1 MALHPRFRF
10 RLSAALP
17 LPRLLASSPA
27 SPAASRRL
35 SATSSSLPRPS
46 SSPSP
51 RLGAAVGAQDRRR
64 SNSCYRQR
72 RHFSS
77 HSQADRTRAVSAPR
91 TAQALI
97 FDLVAP
103 AWGSNKFRSPLS
115 NPPRLPPSNPATPL
129 HQQFRR
135 HSTTMPVGTVLVTGG
150 TGYIGSFTTLALLD
164 AGYDVVIVDSLYNS
178 SKVAL
183 DRIELLSGRRPDFY
197 QVDITD
203 EKALDE
209 VFAKHPT
216 IDSVIHF
223 AALKAVGESS
233 VIPLEYY
240 RVNVGG
246 SIALLQSMTRH
257 NVTNIVFSSS
267 ATVYGDATRF
277 PDMIPIPEHCPIG
290 PTNTYGRTKSMIEDV
305 ITDHVT
311 AQRNNLQKEGK
322 PYEQWNGAL
331 LRYFNPCGAHPSG
344 IMGED
349 PQGVPFN
356 LLPLLGQ
363 VATGQ
368 REKLMV
374 YGEDYPSRDG
384 TAIRDYIHVVDLAR
398 GHLMAL
404 NYLRSNQP
412 GVKAWNL
419 GSGRGSTV
427 FEIIKAFSDVVGR
440 PLKYEVAPRRA
451 GDVLDLT
458 ANPTLANKE
467 LNWKTEYTME
477 QACADLWRW
486 VKNNPQG
493 YRQEPPAELL
503 AAVKK
508 A

>member
-1 MALHPRFRF
+1 MA
-10 RLSAALP
+10 
-17 LPRLLASSPA
+17 
-27 SPAASRRL
+27 
-35 SATSSSLPRPS
+35 
-46 SSPSP
+46 
-51 RLGAAVGAQDRRR
+51 
-64 SNSCYRQR
+64 
-72 RHFSS
+72 
-77 HSQADRTRAVSAPR
+77 
-91 TAQALI
+91 
-97 FDLVAP
+97 
-103 AWGSNKFRSPLS
+103 
-115 NPPRLPPSNPATPL
+115 
-129 HQQFRR
+129 
-135 HSTTMPVGTVLVTGG
+135 VGTVLITGG

-178 SKVAL
+178 SKVAI
-183 DRIELLSGRRPDFY
+183 DRIELLAGRRPDFY

-209 VFAKHPT
+209 VFAKHPA

-233 VIPLEYY
+233 IIPLEYY

-305 ITDHVT
+305 ITDYVN
-311 AQRNNLQKEGK
+311 AQRTNLEKEGK
-322 PYEQWNGAL
+322 PFQQWNGAL

-368 REKLMV
+368 REKLLV
-374 YGEDYPSRDG
+374 FGEDYPSRDG

-398 GHLMAL
+398 GHLEAL
-404 NYLRSNQP
+404 NYLRSKQP

-427 FEIIKAFSDVVGR
+427 FEIIKAFSNVVGR
-440 PLKYEVAPRRA
+440 DLKYEVVARRP

-458 ANPTLANKE
+458 ANPKLANEE
-467 LNWKTEYTME
+467 LQWKTELTME
-477 QACADLWRW
+477 KACEDLWRW
-486 VKNNPQG
+486 VSNNPQG

-503 AAVKK
+503 AAIKK